1 MAKSNSNKI
10 IYILAAVVVVLL
22 IGGILAKKQGW
33 IGKETGTSVSVTPAK
48 RTKIV
53 EKVSASGK
61 VQPEVEVKI
70 SPDVSGEIIDLYV
83 EEGDSVVKGQ
93 LLLKIKPDNY
103 QSFVDMQVAA
113 VNTQRANLAQAKAR
127 LSQTM
132 ANNVQVKQ
140 THDRNVKL
148 YKEKVISEAE
158 FQTSKANYEVSLQEL
173 ESAKQS
179 VKGAEFG
186 V

>member
-1 MAKSNSNKI
+1 MAKRNSNRLL
-10 IYILAAVVVVLL
+10 YILAGIAALL
-22 IGGILAKKQGW
+22 IILAIVGKKQGW
-33 IGKETGTSVSVTPAK
+33 IGKEKSLEVTAAKAKKGT
-48 RTKIV
+48 II

-61 VQPEVEVKI
+61 VQPETEVKI
-70 SPDVSGEIIDLYV
+70 SPDVSGEIIELRV